1 MNITKKLPVTVL
13 SGFLGAGKT
22 TLLNHV
28 LHNKEGLKVAVIVN
42 DMSEVNV
49 DAELVKSENTL
60 SRTEEK
66 LVEMSN
72 GCICCTLRED
82 LMIEVERLAKED
94 RFDYLLIES
103 TGISEPVPVAQTFSF
118 VDEENGIDLSKFSY
132 VDTMVTVVDAFNFFK
147 DFGSPETLMDRKLTD
162 IEGDY
167 RTIVNLL
174 TDQIEFANVII
185 LNKKDL
191 VSEEHIGV
199 LKAAIHKLN
208 PSAKIIESSFS
219 KVDPKKILNTGLF
232 NFEEAEQ
239 SAGWIE
245 ELNKDEHTPETEEY
259 GISSFVYR
267 SQKPFDPARFWYYV
281 QHHFPSTII
290 RSKGLFWLASRPEQ
304 ALIWGQAGGSLRADS
319 AGVWWSS
326 MPFEK
331 RIRYMAFVENQKQ
344 IEAGWNE
351 TFGDRKNEIVFIGQD
366 MDETAIKSALEAC
379 LATEDELATQ
389 KWKHGNR
396 ATRMNGQCSGLMFI
410 NLKKSLVSI
419 RRYLLKHPGES
430 YNYYHLAGCLRFQR
444 IIVKLDLQL
453 LQLSSFRTDG
463 PIQLALQFL

>member
-1 MNITKKLPVTVL
+1 MAKKDMTISNKLPITVL

-22 TLLNHV
+22 TLLNHI

-49 DAELVKSENTL
+49 DAELVKSQNTL

-82 LMIEVERLAKED
+82 LMIEVERLAKEN

-118 VDEENGIDLSKFSY
+118 VDEKNGIDLSRFSY
-132 VDTMVTVVDAFNFFK
+132 IDTMVTVVDAFNFFK
-147 DFGSPETLMDRKLTD
+147 DFGSPETLMDRELTD

-174 TDQIEFANVII
+174 TDQVEFANVII
-185 LNKKDL
+185 LNKTDL
-191 VSEEHIGV
+191 VTAEHLGT

-208 PSAKIIESSFS
+208 PSAKIIESSYS
-219 KVDPKKILNTGLF
+219 KVAPKEILNTGLF

-245 ELNKDEHTPETEEY
+245 ELNKDGHTPETEEY

-267 SQKPFDPARFWYYV
+267 SKKPFDPKRFWHYV
-281 QHHFPSTII
+281 QRNFPSTVI

-304 ALIWGQAGGSLRADS
+304 ALVWSQAGGSLRADI
-319 AGVWWSS
+319 AGVWWDS
-326 MPFEK
+326 MPYEK
-331 RIRYMAFVENQKQ
+331 RTQYLTFLENQSH
-344 IEAGWNE
+344 IESGWDI

-366 MDETAIKSALEAC
+366 MDVEKIKSDLESCLSTNEELSNGAWKKGYDDHWPVQRAYALE
-379 LATEDELATQ
+379 
-389 KWKHGNR
+389 
-396 ATRMNGQCSGLMFI
+396 
-410 NLKKSLVSI
+410 
-419 RRYLLKHPGES
+419 
-430 YNYYHLAGCLRFQR
+430 
-444 IIVKLDLQL
+444 
-453 LQLSSFRTDG
+453 
-463 PIQLALQFL
+463 